1 MKTLNKNDIQNV
13 MDIQNLLSFDTYY
26 TLLNENTNDEQKYK
40 QAKREFIR
48 RQSQLL
54 ITDGAEFICGVHKGS
69 FRTNYQWDTIND
81 KGVGRQCDVLPEN
94 FTFTD
99 GFQILSIG
107 TWQRIG
113 STTTFND
120 EYPLLFRST
129 IQITGKMP
137 GNNPPETYNLQFTNA
152 GQNFTY
158 EDSIDEAYEQS
169 IMGEKENNNK
179 QKETEPS
186 TNCIVKFSLNEN
198 YSNLFG
204 FDSYEM
210 SKKGSNDP
218 ENLKKAYRSID
229 SLSEEYL
236 IPWVRIGKYKY
247 GKLVVTVEGNF
258 TKITFNDPK
267 SYFTFEPDTLT
278 SKDQEVKIT
287 CNNIIKEEEYKVEV
301 LADGKIAGGLM
312 FLENSVK
319 KFVILPVYVTQVQ
332 EDFKKIT
339 NIVNNNLLKQY
350 FDRAFAPLLIEY
362 TLEPPFE
369 LNLEDPQWSKTTFQ
383 KEAVDRIKKNIGK
396 NKRIIVRESEV
407 DTSNDKRSL
416 VVNDVVR
423 LYQTVKNDPNKL
435 SPYPL
440 FLTNWECL
448 KRDDMGNL
456 NDNNGITPFPGKYAS
471 VLFLHNSNKFPNFDI
486 PHEILHGLGLEHTF
500 DSKSIYTFT
509 QGATQNYMDYKD
521 PQKSNIDF
529 AREKHYTF
537 KWQWE
542 LVRISHWI
550 ENQKIFLPMLLLLLL
565 ISCRNYKS
573 VSCEYDYFPTK
584 DEMVL
589 DSALFAKYGNLVQK
603 AKVNNHIKMRIDK
616 EKDGFTKYI
625 DIDTLDIELNRF
637 VVYTP
642 SKKINYTFYSSGPNI
657 GKEYHFDEN
666 GNVIKVIDNDEGF
679 AICWQQALFIAK
691 KNTGKKAKEW
701 KISKDFDDDKNKKYW
716 EVYYFEDRDRFLVI
730 DAQTGKIVK
739 RGLSGISTDDVIY
752 DDTFKSGD
760 L

>member
-1 MKTLNKNDIQNV
+1 MKTLNENDIKNV
-13 MDIQNLLSFDTYY
+13 LEIHNLLSFDTYY

-169 IMGEKENNNK
+169 IMGEEEGNNK
-179 QKETEPS
+179 QEETQPS
-186 TNCIVKFSLNEN
+186 ADCTVRFSLDTSKDNN
-198 YSNLFG
+198 FG
-204 FDSYEM
+204 FDSYEV
-210 SKKGSNDP
+210 SKKGCKDK
-218 ENLKKAYRSID
+218 EKLKSAYKKLEPFR
-229 SLSEEYL
+229 EEYL
-236 IPWVRIGKYKY
+236 MPWVSLAQYRYAILKVAVKGKYK
-247 GKLVVTVEGNF
+247 E
-258 TKITFNDPK
+258 ITFKEPK
-267 SYFTFEPDTLT
+267 NYFTFEPATIT
-278 SKDQEVKIT
+278 PETQQVKIT
-287 CNNIIKEEEYKVEV
+287 CNNTITEKEYKVEV
-301 LADGKIAGGLM
+301 LADGKVAGGLM
-312 FLENSVK
+312 FVENSIK
-319 KFVILPVYVTQVQ
+319 KFVILPVYVTQ
-332 EDFKKIT
+332 
-339 NIVNNNLLKQY
+339 NNNDSKNIDTFANNILLKQY

-369 LNLEDPQWSKTTFQ
+369 LNLDAPQWSQTKFQ
-383 KEAVDRIKKNIGK
+383 KESVDRIKKNIGK
-396 NKRIIVRESEV
+396 SKRIIVRESEV
-407 DTSNDKRSL
+407 NTSNDKRLL
-416 VVNDVVR
+416 VLNDVAR
-423 LYQTVKNDPNKL
+423 LYQTVKNDPSKL

-440 FLTNWECL
+440 FLTNWECQ
-448 KRDDMGNL
+448 KIDSMGNL
-456 NDNNGITPFPGKYAS
+456 NDNNGITPSPGKYAS
-471 VLFLHNSNKFPNFDI
+471 MLFLHNSNKFPDFDI
-486 PHEILHGLGLEHTF
+486 PHEVLHGLGLEHTF
-500 DSKSIYTFT
+500 DSKSTYTFKE
-509 QGATQNYMDYKD
+509 GATQNYMDYKD
-521 PQKSNIDF
+521 PQKSDITF
-529 AREKHYTF
+529 ANEKHYTF

-542 LVRISHWI
+542 LARASEWI
-550 ENQKIFLPMLLLLLL
+550 AKQKIFLPILLLLLL
-565 ISCRNYKS
+565 ISCKTYKS

-584 DEMVL
+584 EEMVL
-589 DSALFAKYGNLVQK
+589 DSITYPLEEKVVIGNKTYRNFKSSFNKNINYL
-603 AKVNNHIKMRIDK
+603 A
-616 EKDGFTKYI
+616 I
-625 DIDTLDIELNRF
+625 DIDTLGVILTKYIDFTN
-637 VVYTP
+637 
-642 SKKINYTFYSSGPNI
+642 SKIKLTNFTISKSGNI

-730 DAQTGKIVK
+730 DAQTGEIVK

-752 DDTFKSGD
+752 DDTFKPGE